1 MQRMHPTNSR
11 GSSSQSF
18 SSKCSSSSMLLH
30 AQTAWM
36 IHHQQ
41 LLAAGVGGGN
51 AGGAQVGD
59 AASMQPS
66 EMAGGTITSP
76 PPLGGGQPQPQTVY
90 LPAETLAQYHG
101 KDPAPATMSTSAP
114 KSTITSSTT
123 AKKKRKTIDVAE
135 GERAPQRRFSTA
147 GQDHLHFTSEKSSR
161 IPMTTNAPREGES
174 GRIVFLVIA

>member
-1 MQRMHPTNSR
+1 
-11 GSSSQSF
+11 
-18 SSKCSSSSMLLH
+18 
-30 AQTAWM
+30 M